1 MGKKKGFLLTAIL
14 TIAILALLAFLL
26 LVLLLPAREEEAGYP
41 TPTQTQKAEG
51 WYKVYFTSPGSEPI
65 DKGLEEFL
73 KQARYSIDVAIYQ
86 LDLPAIVQALINA
99 HRKGVKVRVVTDLDD
114 VLEHPK
120 EAASFLELKREGI
133 SVVGGNTTGIMHNKF
148 VVVDRR
154 AVWTGSWNFT
164 LNDTTRYDNNAVLIY
179 SPELAQNYLVTF
191 EKMFV
196 KKQFGPKRKP
206 GDTNP
211 YLVISGTPVEN
222 YFAPEDGVGS
232 KIVEKLKQANS
243 SIYFMAF
250 SFTDDRMGEVLRK
263 KAKEGV
269 LVRGVFET
277 TGSET
282 KYSEYGALLKAG
294 IDVRQDGNP
303 YLMHHKVFVIDE
315 KIVITG
321 SFNFS
326 ASADENN
333 DENIVIIEDPALAR
347 AYLAE
352 FQRVYSA
359 AKR

>member
-1 MGKKKGFLLTAIL
+1 MGKKKKPFPVIATIL
-14 TIAILALLAFLL
+14 TLTILALL
-26 LVLLLPAREEEAGYP
+26 VLILQTREEEPVYFTP
-41 TPTQTQKAEG
+41 TPTLETKG
-51 WYKVYFTSPGSEPI
+51 WYKVYFTAPGSEPI

-73 KQARYSIDVAIYQ
+73 KSARSSIDVAIYQ
-86 LDLPAIVQALINA
+86 LDLPIIVKALIEA
-99 HRKGVKVRVVTDLDD
+99 HRKGVKVRIVTDIDD

-133 SVVGGNTTGIMHNKF
+133 SVVGGNTVGIMHNKF
-148 VVVDRR
+148 VVVDRQ

-179 SPELAQNYLVTF
+179 SPELAQNYLATF

-196 KKQFGPKRKP
+196 KNQFGPRRKP
-206 GDTNP
+206 GGTNP
-211 YLVISGTPVEN
+211 HLIINGIPVEN

-232 KIVEKLKQANS
+232 KIVEKLKGANS
-243 SIYFMAF
+243 SVYFMAF

-303 YLMHHKVFVIDE
+303 YLMHHKVFIIDE

-326 ASADENN
+326 ASADEDN
-333 DENIVIIEDPALAR
+333 DENVVIIEDPALAK

-352 FQRVYSA
+352 FQRVYSV
-359 AKR
+359 AK